1 LIPVAGTRE
10 RLNIRDRPPLNESF
24 GCARRLRDGYI
35 NTFVQ
40 IFNTNNAFFGMFRQI
55 GKMKY

>member
-1 LIPVAGTRE
+1 MMQVAGTSE
-10 RLNIRDRPPLNESF
+10 GLYIRDRPPLNESF